1 MKNVTLILG
10 CLTILI
16 PLFKVLT
23 DYQHGWLVNQVVGIL
38 GCFFILL
45 SIYFLIDERLEKK

>member
-23 DYQHGWLVNQVVGIL
+23 DYNDGFNATQVVGIL